1 MGQTTLKLV
10 PPPHFHTLW
19 LCENGEEV
27 QCTQITKYF
36 CHFLH
41 TKLTQL
47 LHCNTGCIIV
57 KWLLHVEI
65 LVIVILFHDH
75 LDVAFNVFVTNHI
88 IIWKFLVLIYD
99 IRNLIF
105 IIVKHCLWTL
115 TYLPKTI
122 FQNFKQFYIC
132 TKFSVCSNIFV
143 KFFFFNH
150 SPYL

>member
-1 MGQTTLKLV
+1 MLKLV
-10 PPPHFHTLW
+10 PPTHFHTLW
-19 LCENGEEV
+19 LCENGEGV
-27 QCTQITKYF
+27 QCAQITKYF

-41 TKLTQL
+41 TNFKLTL
-47 LHCNTGCIIV
+47 ILHCNTGYTIV
-57 KWLLHVEI
+57 KWLLLVEI
-65 LVIVILFHDH
+65 IVIVVLFHDH

-99 IRNLIF
+99 ILNLIF

-122 FQNFKQFYIC
+122 FQNFKQFYLCI
-132 TKFSVCSNIFV
+132 KFSVRPNIFV
-143 KFFFFNH
+143 KIFNH